1 MQHNRY
7 FFNYKY
13 GVLRL
18 SQKTSIFFWVEFSY
32 YHTLLSSCW
41 DQAYKNWKKK
51 FKNVRNFSESL
62 LFILMLEEFC
72 IFLATFFHILVFY
85 SRMTVPRYS
94 IESYI
99 CSFRRMFSGFL
110 NLTVLKIFSFAKSKY
125 FFLYIR
131 SSAILSVFD
140 YLVAQMLIWHV
151 IVFFLSNSSLP
162 RVSLPPL
169 FYYKELVIN

>member
-1 MQHNRY
+1 MDPGVFRTTKVMQHNRY

-62 LFILMLEEFC
+62 LFILMLEKFC
-72 IFLATFFHILVFY
+72 IFLATFFHILVFILEWPY
-85 SRMTVPRYS
+85 PDILFSLVYVVLDG
-94 IESYI
+94 
-99 CSFRRMFSGFL
+99 CSLDFWIWRFWKSFPLQNL
-110 NLTVLKIFSFAKSKY
+110 NIFSF
-125 FFLYIR
+125 
-131 SSAILSVFD
+131 ILG
-140 YLVAQMLIWHV
+140 LVQSCQYSTILW
-151 IVFFLSNSSLP
+151 P
-162 RVSLPPL
+162 
-169 FYYKELVIN
+169 KC